1 MYGSLGT
8 VFQSLGKYEKTRE
21 YLEKALVIQ
30 IKIDDR
36 NGEATSYWN
45 LGIVFKSLGN
55 YDKSPRIHGGNIRYP
70 NRNC

>member
-1 MYGSLGT
+1 M
-8 VFQSLGKYEKTRE
+8 FQSLGKYEKTRG

-30 IKIDDR
+30 IKIGDR

-55 YDKSPRIHGGNIRYP
+55 YDKAREYMEEAFAIQIEISD
-70 NRNC
+70 RN